1 MASLATFVLFHFCE
15 KNGGH
20 LRFVAKSWPQTVSGQ
35 LFSGKKVGH
44 KASYPCKLIPFK
56 KFLTL
61 KLTDVGIFYIQLNN
75 IFAMTFIFYCFN
87 SVDRYYRNS
96 QLVRTGP
103 VRHM

>member
-1 MASLATFVLFHFCE
+1 MLNSKMAMKIVHGLKIFVDHTL
-15 KNGGH
+15 
-20 LRFVAKSWPQTVSGQ
+20 
-35 LFSGKKVGH
+35 
-44 KASYPCKLIPFK
+44 KA
-56 KFLTL
+56 FLTL